1 MLLSLLLLLLMSVLL
16 RTLPEQPPRSEDVVE
31 IDINV
36 YHVGNRR
43 LVSAA
48 NVLGCAGRKKTTW
61 SGRDYVTWPIWVG
74 WCAGEDTDD
83 HVLRGAEGLEER
95 ARVCKDGLNTV
106 RHRKW

>member
-1 MLLSLLLLLLMSVLL
+1 LLLSLLLLLLMSVLL

-61 SGRDYVTWPIWVG
+61 SGRDCSPGQSEWVG
-74 WCAGEDTDD
+74 
-83 HVLRGAEGLEER
+83 
-95 ARVCKDGLNTV
+95 AREKTPMITF
-106 RHRKW
+106 